1 MGNRTIPEIS
11 SEPRYFLTEKVG
23 ISANAT
29 GVSPRFDAHYG
40 PWESKNEYLAWIRGL
55 IGDDG
60 YNPPSGVEIGVTQ
73 PDGTR
78 KDYTWQKPTEGE
90 GYWEPSHPEVGDISG
105 AVYFNSIA
113 AMKASPDL
121 KAGDIAITKGY
132 YSAND
137 GGGSTFRVIS
147 SSTYAAK
154 TWKQAI
160 SGEETAYLDDATLVR
175 LANGLYAD
183 IIVPANMEVSFLQM
197 GARPIYSYSKTV
209 QSSTTIYS
217 VQKDNKPYMMK
228 WLAFCDRRGTTYNLF
243 IPAGAYS
250 FSGTWLLRNNGISS
264 SAGIRIRGESIQY
277 NATATVIVP
286 HYTEQEYI
294 FRIGYK
300 TKGNYTSSAWIPMRN
315 TVINNLCFGTYLDV
329 LNHEGYRMKYPS
341 GIGGTLDPND
351 DATGYYRYVTK
362 GVLWLDSCPY
372 SQFDGLYF
380 QNVSGTCIRFTQ
392 CYESHF
398 GYMNVRQCGRIS
410 ANGYSYPL
418 FYFNGPGPSDVSA
431 CYFYYFNFEQCFGH
445 YFYGAAGLKNFTH
458 CEIGDIQIEGGM
470 IPDRALPI
478 INVINSEPYSTDSD
492 YTAPTFTNAVFG
504 KEYRWYVFAG
514 AIGYMPNIVHSITA
528 STFGH
533 GYNKY
538 RTHRYKNGVAT
549 DIDGNTIAE
558 GGYEVVNGICYAL
571 NEGGKRIVDVY
582 RYYALVGVD
591 SDVMP
596 LDKAAMAVTFNS
608 VFLNRIDGMKTNTGP
623 WIVYANGNAS
633 INRIRIMEQFSRDEY
648 PFYLRNA
655 VKIVNAR
662 EQLAVPGAISFIDL
676 LPIEGHT
683 AFAYTR
689 KDTLTPNGLSVLRS
703 TYNQSIGFTLMPNTR
718 YMIRAYVTQSQYDF
732 LNGYQSRSGHAYM
745 KWENVLYIGNTST
758 PYTGNETVDVL
769 GNGWRY
775 FLLPDLGIT
784 TPTKVYLYGNTG
796 ISAQFF
802 MHCYLDCIITCGA
815 ANNQQQ

>member
-1 MGNRTIPEIS
+1 MSNRTIPEIS
-11 SEPRYFLTEKVG
+11 LEQRYFVTEKVG
-23 ISANAT
+23 ISADAT
-29 GVSPRFDAHYG
+29 GVSPRFDAQYG
-40 PWESKNEYLAWIRGL
+40 PWDSPNDYLDWIRGL
-55 IGDDG
+55 VGDPNF
-60 YNPPSGVEIGVTQ
+60 NPKSGVEIGVNQ
-73 PDGTR
+73 PDGTV
-78 KDYTWQKPTEGE
+78 KDYTWQKPTDGE
-90 GYWEPSHPEVGDISG
+90 GYWETSDPEVGDISG
-105 AVYFNSIA
+105 AVYFNTIA
-113 AMKASPDL
+113 AMKASPEL

-137 GGGSTFRVIS
+137 GGGSMFRIIT
-147 SSTYAAK
+147 SSTYATK

-160 SGEETAYLDDATLVR
+160 SGEEVPYLDDATLIR
-175 LANGLYAD
+175 LNNGLYAD

-197 GARPIYSYSKTV
+197 GAESIYSYKKSG
-209 QSSTTIYS
+209 TIYS

-228 WLAFCDRRGTTYNLF
+228 WLAFCDRRMTTYNLF

-250 FSGTWLLRNNGISS
+250 FSDTWLLRNSVAASS
-264 SAGIRIRGESIQY
+264 VGIRIRGECMQY

-294 FRIGYK
+294 FRVGYK
-300 TKGNYTSSAWIPMRN
+300 TKGNYTSSTWIPMRN

-329 LNHEGYRMKYPS
+329 LNNSGYTLKYAN
-341 GIGGTLDPND
+341 GIGGTLDPAD

-380 QNVSGTCIRFTQ
+380 QYVSGTCIRFTQ

-398 GYMNVRQCGRIS
+398 GYMNVRQSGRIS

-431 CYFYYFNFEQCFGH
+431 CYFYYFNFEQCYGH

-458 CEIGDIQIEGGM
+458 CEINNIQIEGTM
-470 IPDRALPI
+470 MPNRALPI
-478 INVINSEPYSTDSD
+478 INALTSEPYSTDSN
-492 YTAPTFTNAVFG
+492 YTTPTFTNAVFG
-504 KEYRWYVFAG
+504 KEYKWYIFAG
-514 AIGYMPNIVHSITA
+514 TIGNSPAFVNSISATG
-528 STFGH
+528 FGH

-538 RTHRYKNGVAT
+538 RTYRYKNGVAT

-571 NEGGKRIVDVY
+571 NEAGKRIVDVY
-582 RYYALVGVD
+582 RYYAFVGVD

-596 LDKAAMAVTFNS
+596 LDKATMVITLNS
-608 VFLNRIDGMKTNTGP
+608 VYLNHQDVMTENTGP

-633 INRIRIMEQFSRDEY
+633 MQRIRIMEQFSRKEY
-648 PFYLRNA
+648 PFYLRNTT
-655 VKIVNAR
+655 KIINAR
-662 EQLAVPGAISFIDL
+662 EQLPVPGAVSFIDM
-676 LPIEGHT
+676 LPISISG

-689 KDTLTPNGLSVLRS
+689 KDTLTPNGLSVYRS
-703 TYNQSIGFTLMPNTR
+703 IPNVSIGFVLMPNTR
-718 YMIRAYVTQSQYDF
+718 YMIRAYVTQNQYNT
-732 LNGYQSRSGHAYM
+732 LYSHNSRDGHAYL

-758 PYTGNETVDVL
+758 PYTGSETVDVL

-775 FLLPDLGIT
+775 FMLPDLGIT
-784 TPTKVYLYGNTG
+784 KPTTIYLYGNTG
-796 ISAQFF
+796 IDAQVF
-802 MHCYLDCIITCGA
+802 MNCYLDCIITCG
-815 ANNQQQ
+815 NS